1 MRFCLVLF
9 GAIMALGGL
18 ALPRPAEAGPSHAIA
33 MHGTPLYPANF
44 HHFGFTNPAAPKG
57 GTIRFAAVGT
67 FDSLNPFIV
76 RGTAAVGL
84 REQVFESLMARGYD
98 EPFSLY
104 GLLAE
109 TIETPPDRSWVAFRL
124 RPEARFSDGTPV
136 TVDDVVYSLETLR
149 DKGRPNYRTY
159 YSKVTNIE
167 RPDARTVKFI
177 LAPGEDTHTPDR
189 EMPLILGLMPIIPK
203 HVYEKRSF
211 DQSGLDLPV
220 GSGPY
225 VVDEVKPGARIA
237 YRRDP
242 NYWGRDLAVNRGR
255 YNIERVIYDY
265 YRDSN
270 SSFEAFKAGLYD
282 ARPETDPGRWTGE
295 YDFPAAKAGQVRKIA
310 FKTAMPSGMKAL
322 VFNTRRPFFADRRVR
337 IALTYLFDFE
347 WTNRTLYHNAYKRTE
362 SYFDNSELSSHAR
375 AASLR
380 ERELLAPFPDAVT
393 PGIMAHGYEAPV
405 SDGSGQNRMNRQKAL
420 ALLREAGYDIRD
432 GKVVNAA
439 TNAPLSFEILVATP
453 ADERLAL
460 VYTNM
465 VRRGGIDA
473 RVRNVDASQYQGRLD
488 AYDYDMIFYE
498 WSQSLSPGNEQ
509 SFYWGSAAADENG
522 TRNYMGVKSK
532 AIDAMIEAMLAAR
545 THEEF
550 VAAVRALDRVLMAGN
565 YVIPLFYSPTQW
577 VALWNRVKVPPRTSL
592 YGYRTDAWW
601 IGAQP

>member
-9 GAIMALGGL
+9 GAIMALGVL
-18 ALPRPAEAGPSHAIA
+18 ALPMPAEAGPSHAIA
-33 MHGTPLYPANF
+33 MHGKPLYPENF
-44 HHFGFTNPAAPKG
+44 HHFSFTNPDAPKG

-136 TVDDVVYSLETLR
+136 TVDDVVYSLKTLR

-159 YSKVTNIE
+159 YSKVTRIE

-177 LAPGEDTHTPDR
+177 LAPSGDTHTPDR

-211 DQSGLDLPV
+211 DQSGLEAPV

-242 NYWGRDLAVNRGR
+242 KYWGRELAVNRGR
-255 YNIERVIYDY
+255 YNIDRVIYDY
-265 YRDSN
+265 YRDTN

-310 FKTAMPSGMKAL
+310 FETAMPSGMKAL

-337 IALTYLFDFE
+337 VALTSLFDFE

-393 PGIMAHGYEAPV
+393 PDIMARGYEAPV
-405 SDGSGQNRMNRQKAL
+405 SEGSGQNRMNRQKAL

-460 VYTNM
+460 VYANM
-465 VRRGGIDA
+465 VRRAGIDA

-532 AIDAMIEAMLAAR
+532 AVDAMIEAMLAAR

-577 VALWNRVKVPPRTSL
+577 VALWNRVKVPPRISL
-592 YGYRTDAWW
+592 YGYRIDAWW
-601 IGAQP
+601 IGTQP